1 MDPSNKRTSLIKNF
15 ISLFKSKSIKSES
28 IQDVAQRL
36 QEELEEASGK
46 PSTAEEVWIVKRLLN
61 FGKTTARQ
69 VMKSRMDM
77 VCLDLDDPFEQIK
90 EILTHNN
97 FSRYPVYRESI
108 DKVEGILNI
117 KDLLQH
123 FNKDNSFP
131 WQQLV
136 RPCEYVP
143 ESKKID
149 ELLKEFQLK
158 RNHIAIV
165 VDEYGGTSGLVTLED
180 VIEEIVGEIHDE
192 YDEDEQPYV
201 LTGQNAYLFEA
212 KISIMD
218 FCNSLNIDAAVFDE
232 VKGESESLGGLVIS
246 INKDMPDKG
255 EEISFDNYIF
265 TVEEAN
271 DKRIERISVALIEPL
286 T

>member
-1 MDPSNKRTSLIKNF
+1 MDPSPKRPTLIQK
-15 ISLFKSKSIKSES
+15 ISSLFQAKNKKEETT
-28 IQDVAQRL
+28 QDVIQRL

-46 PSTAEEVWIVKRLLN
+46 QNTADEVWLVKRLLN

-69 VMKSRMDM
+69 IMKSRMDM
-77 VCLDLDDPFEQIK
+77 VCLDLDDSFDQVK
-90 EILTHNN
+90 EVLTQNN

-108 DKVEGILNI
+108 DKIEGVLYI
-117 KDLLQH
+117 KDLLPH
-123 FNKDNSFP
+123 YAKNNDFV

-136 RPCEYVP
+136 RSCEYVP

-149 ELLKEFQLK
+149 ELLKDFQLK

-192 YDEDEQPYV
+192 YDEDEQPYIR
-201 LTGQNAYLFEA
+201 TGVNTYLFEA

-218 FCNSLNIDAAVFDE
+218 FCNALNIDYALFDD
-232 VKGESESLGGLVIS
+232 VRGESESLGGLVIS
-246 INKDMPDKG
+246 IHQDMPEKG
-255 EEISFDNYIF
+255 EQITFGNLVF
-265 TVEEAN
+265 TIEEAN
-271 DKRIERISVALIEPL
+271 DKRIERIAVEL
-286 T
+286 TEELV